1 MLLRDMKFKIIYFNL
16 LFFFIVCLTVFG
28 FGFLLLK
35 IADLSPAEAQV
46 ENQDIIPPKV
56 TDIEILD
63 TKATSS
69 LITWKTDELAD
80 SLINYGLDKNYGI
93 SRDPHFDKK
102 SHQILLEDLMPNTT
116 YFFRITSSD
125 SSGNQ
130 GISSDFTFT
139 TPKDKEDET
148 PKEGYAEEVME
159 SGQGGLFREGEEI
172 VKLIDKI
179 TSEEVIEKVQEELQK
194 KAEEI
199 VMPPTIILNY
209 AEVEVGTDWARITW
223 QTDKE
228 SNSIVALSEDA
239 GFNAEAE
246 DPYRWKEGEPEE
258 MVTEHIVEV
267 NGLRPATVYHFQ
279 VSSES
284 AIGLTGKST
293 DKTFKTKSILPEI
306 SNMQIVKVEEDAA
319 TIRWM
324 TNIPCSSILEYTN
337 LNTDQT
343 KLEGNSSFITA
354 HSIRLGNLIYDTYY
368 SVIIKVESEDGEKAQ
383 SDPITFITTRDQY
396 APLVTKVN
404 TESTLYPGTENR
416 IQTIISWMTDE
427 ISQCQLF
434 YNQGLAAQSEPS
446 LLPKEQDYALKHVQV
461 VTNFLPA
468 TVYKFWIVC
477 NDETNNSGKSEDYT
491 MLTPTQE
498 ESIIDIIIKNF
509 ESSFGWVKKIK
520 IN

>member
-1 MLLRDMKFKIIYFNL
+1 
-16 LFFFIVCLTVFG
+16 
-28 FGFLLLK
+28 
-35 IADLSPAEAQV
+35 
-46 ENQDIIPPKV
+46 
-56 TDIEILD
+56 
-63 TKATSS
+63 
-69 LITWKTDELAD
+69 
-80 SLINYGLDKNYGI
+80 
-93 SRDPHFDKK
+93 
-102 SHQILLEDLMPNTT
+102 
-116 YFFRITSSD
+116 
-125 SSGNQ
+125 
-130 GISSDFTFT
+130 
-139 TPKDKEDET
+139 
-148 PKEGYAEEVME
+148 ME

-337 LNTDQT
+337 LNTSPYFGHCQ
-343 KLEGNSSFITA
+343 
-354 HSIRLGNLIYDTYY
+354 
-368 SVIIKVESEDGEKAQ
+368 
-383 SDPITFITTRDQY
+383 
-396 APLVTKVN
+396 
-404 TESTLYPGTENR
+404 
-416 IQTIISWMTDE
+416 MT
-427 ISQCQLF
+427 
-434 YNQGLAAQSEPS
+434 
-446 LLPKEQDYALKHVQV
+446 
-461 VTNFLPA
+461 
-468 TVYKFWIVC
+468 
-477 NDETNNSGKSEDYT
+477 
-491 MLTPTQE
+491 
-498 ESIIDIIIKNF
+498 
-509 ESSFGWVKKIK
+509 
-520 IN
+520 